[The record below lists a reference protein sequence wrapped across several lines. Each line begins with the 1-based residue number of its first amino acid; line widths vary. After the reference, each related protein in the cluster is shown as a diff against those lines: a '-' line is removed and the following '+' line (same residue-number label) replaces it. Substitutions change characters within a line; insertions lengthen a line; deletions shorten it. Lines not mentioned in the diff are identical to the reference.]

1 MRLGSC
7 HLWGE
12 SLEDYRNEVRL
23 ASELGF
29 DFIGIGDSPAAWHD
43 VYLSMSV
50 AAQAAPKATISTWV
64 TSPFVRHPLAVAN
77 SFAALN
83 HLHGDRIAVGLSTGG
98 SNTMAISHKPATQV
112 QIRDFWQA
120 TRDLLDGKPATYDGQ
135 FVSALHNPCPSI
147 PIYYSAFGPKA
158 LALAG
163 EKADGVI
170 VFTNGDMDE
179 LDAKIAQVHAG
190 ARAAGRNPNDVETLV
205 TAFCSIRDSRAEAL
219 QDLKAFIVVNGMAL
233 RTPEL
238 LAQVPEQYR
247 AALAEL
253 HKRYDPT
260 EHVVVGGKNARLLD
274 ELGLIDFLGGFDCV
288 AGTPDYVRGVIDGL
302 KARGVSTFVIN
313 MPGHADKLGTLR
325 RVSKLM
331 GKS

>member
-12 SLEDYRNEVRL
+12 SLQDFRNEIRL
-23 ASELGF
+23 ASELGY

-43 VYLSMSV
+43 SYLSMSV
-50 AAQAAPKATISTWV
+50 AAQEAPNATVGTWV

-77 SFAALN
+77 SFASLN
-83 HLHGDRIAVGLSTGG
+83 HLYGDRIAVGLSTGG

-112 QIRDFWQA
+112 QIREFWQA
-120 TRDLLDGKPATYDGQ
+120 TRDLLDGKPATYEGSA
-135 FVSALHNPCPSI
+135 VSALHNPAPAI

-170 VFTNGDMDE
+170 MFTNGNLDE
-179 LDAKIAQVHAG
+179 LDAKLKIVHDG
-190 ARAAGRNPNDVETLV
+190 ARAAGRNPEDVEILV
-205 TAFCSIRDSRAEAL
+205 TTFCSVRESRAAAL
-219 QDLKAFIVVNGMAL
+219 EDLKAFIVVNGMAL

-238 LAQVPEQYR
+238 LAKVPEQYR
-247 AALAEL
+247 DALSEL
-253 HKRYDPT
+253 HRRYDPT

-274 ELGLIDFLGGFDCV
+274 ELGLINYLSTFDCV
-288 AGTPDYVRGVIDGL
+288 AGTPEYVRSVIDGL
-302 KARGVSTFVIN
+302 ESRGVSTLVIN
-313 MPGHADKLGTLR
+313 MPGHADKEGTLR
-325 RVSKLM
+325 RVAKLM
-331 GKS
+331 GRG